1 MKALSMNINYVI
13 GKTYIFSKKK
23 LTGVV
28 VLGVVLGMSIYI
40 FLNSMMVG
48 FDKSSN
54 ASIFKSTSHIR
65 VYKDD
70 EISKPLIENS
80 DAKPIIINPKV
91 VPVNNTI
98 INPNLIMETILKQK
112 EVTVVTPQVNSNVFY
127 NNGKSQISGLSVG
140 IKPDEA
146 NLMYDIQSFMVEG
159 NFELL
164 KSNPNGIVIGSGIS
178 QKMNLAINDNI
189 NLTSSKAV
197 NRTFKVV
204 GIFKTNNS
212 NTDKTKSYIN
222 ISAAQQ
228 LLKEGTSYI
237 TDININI
244 QNPEDA
250 EQVAKKIESITG
262 YKAEGWKQANETL
275 MAANKMRKMIIT
287 FVSLTILLV
296 AGFGIYNIL
305 NMTVS
310 QKINDIAIL
319 KAMGFKGKD
328 VIRIFVTQAVSIGI
342 MGVIGGMLL
351 AVILITILKT
361 VYLGGD
367 IGYFPIDY
375 EIKKFAQGIII
386 GLIITFFAG
395 YIPAKKA
402 ANVDPVEILR
412 K

>member
-1 MKALSMNINYVI
+1 MNINSTI
-13 GKTYIFSKKK
+13 AKTYIFSNKK
-23 LTGVV
+23 LTAVA
-28 VLGVVLGMSIYI
+28 VLGVLLGMSVYI
-40 FLNSMMVG
+40 FMNSLLVG

-54 ASIFKSTSHIR
+54 TSIFRNTSHIR

-70 EISKPLIENS
+70 EISKPLINHSES
-80 DAKPIIINPKV
+80 KSIIVNPKV
-91 VPVNNTI
+91 VPINNTI
-98 INPNLIMETILKQK
+98 INPNLVMETILKQK
-112 EVTVVTPQVNSNVFY
+112 KVTVVTPQVNTSVFY
-127 NNGKSQISGLSVG
+127 NNGKSQISGISVG

-146 NLMYDIQSFMVEG
+146 NLMYDIKSFMVDG
-159 NFELL
+159 NFDLL
-164 KSNPNGIVIGSGIS
+164 KSNPNGIIIGSGVAE
-178 QKMNLAINDNI
+178 KMNLAINDNL
-189 NLTSSKAV
+189 NLTSSKSI
-197 NRTFKVV
+197 NRKFKVV

-212 NTDKTKSYIN
+212 ITDKTKSYIN
-222 ISAAQQ
+222 LSASQQ
-228 LLKEGTSYI
+228 LLKQGNNYI
-237 TDININI
+237 TDINVNVID
-244 QNPEDA
+244 PEIA
-250 EQVAKKIESITG
+250 EKVAEKLTQITG

-275 MAANKMRKMIIT
+275 MATNKMRKMIIT

-328 VIRIFVTQAVSIGI
+328 VVRIFVTQAISIGI
-342 MGVIGGMLL
+342 MGVIGGVIM
-351 AVILITILKT
+351 ATILITILKR

-375 EIKKFAQGIII
+375 EPKKFVQGIVI

-402 ANVDPVEILR
+402 ANVDPVDILR

>member
-1 MKALSMNINYVI
+1 MNINTTI
-13 GKTYIFSKKK
+13 AKTYLFSNKK
-23 LTGVV
+23 LTAVA
-28 VLGVVLGMSIYI
+28 VLGVLLGMSVYI
-40 FLNSMMVG
+40 FMNSLLVG

-54 ASIFKSTSHIR
+54 TSIFRNTSHIR

-70 EISKPLIENS
+70 EISKPLINHSES
-80 DAKPIIINPKV
+80 KSIIVNPKV
-91 VPVNNTI
+91 VPINNTI
-98 INPNLIMETILKQK
+98 INPNLVMETILKQK
-112 EVTVVTPQVNSNVFY
+112 KVTVVTPQVNTSVFY
-127 NNGKSQISGLSVG
+127 NNGKSQISGISVG

-146 NLMYDIQSFMVEG
+146 NLMYDIKSFMVDG
-159 NFELL
+159 NFDLL
-164 KSNPNGIVIGSGIS
+164 KSNPNGIIIGSGVAE
-178 QKMNLAINDNI
+178 KMNLAINDNL
-189 NLTSSKAV
+189 NLTSSKSI

-212 NTDKTKSYIN
+212 ITDKTKSYIN
-222 ISAAQQ
+222 LSASQQ
-228 LLKEGTSYI
+228 LLKQGNNYI
-237 TDININI
+237 TDINVNVID
-244 QNPEDA
+244 PEIA
-250 EQVAKKIESITG
+250 EKVAEKLTQITG

-275 MAANKMRKMIIT
+275 MATNKMRKMIIT

-328 VIRIFVTQAVSIGI
+328 VIRIFVTQAISIGI
-342 MGVIGGMLL
+342 MGVIGGVIM
-351 AVILITILKT
+351 ATILITILKR

-375 EIKKFAQGIII
+375 EPQKFVQGVLI
-386 GLIITFFAG
+386 GLFITFFAG

-402 ANVDPVEILR
+402 ANVDPIDILR

>member
-1 MKALSMNINYVI
+1 MNINSVI
-13 GKTYIFSKKK
+13 AKTYIFSNKK
-23 LTGVV
+23 LTSVAV
-28 VLGVVLGMSIYI
+28 AGVVLGMSIYI
-40 FLNSMMVG
+40 FMNSLLVG
-48 FDKSSN
+48 FDKSSSS
-54 ASIFKSTSHIR
+54 SIFKSTSHIR

-70 EISKPLIENS
+70 EISKPLLEDS
-80 DAKPIIINPKV
+80 KETPIIINPKI

-98 INPNLIMETILKQK
+98 INPNLVIETILKQK
-112 EVTVVTPQVNSNVFY
+112 EVTVVTPQVNSNVFF
-127 NNGKSQISGLSVG
+127 NNGKSQISGIAVG

-146 NLMYDIQSFMVEG
+146 NLMFDINSFMVEG
-159 NFELL
+159 NFEML

-178 QKMNLAINDNI
+178 QRMNLTINDNV
-189 NLTSSKAV
+189 NLTSSKGI
-197 NRTFKVV
+197 NRNFKIV

-212 NTDKTKSYIN
+212 ITDKTRSYIN
-222 ISAAQQ
+222 IATAQQ

-237 TDININI
+237 TDINVNVYD
-244 QNPEDA
+244 PEKA
-250 EQVAKKIESITG
+250 ELIAKKIENLTG
-262 YKAEGWKQANETL
+262 YKAEGWKQANETF
-275 MAANKMRKMIIT
+275 MAANKMRKIIIT

-342 MGVIGGMLL
+342 MGVIGGIIL
-351 AVILITILKT
+351 AIILITILKN
-361 VYLGGD
+361 VYVGGD

-375 EIKKFAQGIII
+375 ELEKFVQGVVI
-386 GLIITFFAG
+386 GLVITFFAG

>member
-1 MKALSMNINYVI
+1 MNINSVI
-13 GKTYIFSKKK
+13 AKTYIFSNKK
-23 LTGVV
+23 LTAVA

-40 FLNSMMVG
+40 FMNSMMVG

-54 ASIFKSTSHIR
+54 TSIFKSTSHIR

-70 EISKPLIENS
+70 EISKPLVNEGGE
-80 DAKPIIINPKV
+80 KPIIINPKV

-98 INPNLIMETILKQK
+98 INPNLVIETILKQK

-127 NNGKSQISGLSVG
+127 NNGKSQISGLAVG

-146 NLMYDIQSFMVEG
+146 NQMYNIKSFMVDG
-159 NFELL
+159 DFDLL
-164 KSNPNGIVIGSGIS
+164 KSNPNGIIIGSGVS
-178 QKMNLAINDNI
+178 QKMNLLINDNI
-189 NLTSSKAV
+189 NLTSSKGV
-197 NRTFKVV
+197 NRNFKIV

-212 NTDKTKSYIN
+212 NIDKTKSYIN
-222 ISAAQQ
+222 IASAQQ
-228 LLKEGTSYI
+228 LLKEGASYI
-237 TDININI
+237 TDINVNI
-244 QNPEDA
+244 DDFENA
-250 EQVAKKIESITG
+250 ETVAKKIENITG

-275 MAANKMRKMIIT
+275 MAANRMRKMIIT

-342 MGVIGGMLL
+342 MGVIGGILL
-351 AVILITILKT
+351 ATILITILKK
-361 VYLGGD
+361 VYVGGD

-375 EIKKFAQGIII
+375 ETKKFIQGTVI

-402 ANVDPVEILR
+402 ANVDPVEIFR

>member
-1 MKALSMNINYVI
+1 MSSDINTRI
-13 GKTYIFSKKK
+13 AKKYIFSNKK
-23 LTGVV
+23 LTTVAVMGV
-28 VLGVVLGMSIYI
+28 LLGMSVYI
-40 FLNSMMVG
+40 FMNSLLVG
-48 FDKSSN
+48 FDRSSN
-54 ASIFKSTSHIR
+54 TSIFRSASHIR

-70 EISKPLIENS
+70 EISKVLVNDPK
-80 DAKPIIINPKV
+80 DHYIIVNPKV
-91 VPVNNTI
+91 VPNNNTI
-98 INPNLIMETILKQK
+98 INPDKIQSIILAQK
-112 EVTVVTPQVNSNVFY
+112 DVVVVTPQVNSNVFY

-146 NLMYDIQSFMVEG
+146 NLMYDIKSFMVEG
-159 NFELL
+159 NFDLL
-164 KSNPNGIVIGSGIS
+164 KSKPNGIVIGSGIS
-178 QKMNLAINDNI
+178 EKMNLSVNDNI
-189 NLTSSKAV
+189 NLTSSKGI
-197 NRTFKVV
+197 NRTFKIV

-212 NTDKTKSYIN
+212 VTDKSKSYVN
-222 ISAAQQ
+222 IAASQQ
-228 LLKEGTSYI
+228 LLKQGNSYI
-237 TDININI
+237 TDINVNI
-244 QNPEDA
+244 KNPEKA
-250 EQVAKKIESITG
+250 EVIAKKISDLTG

-275 MAANKMRKMIIT
+275 MATNKMRKMIIT

-328 VIRIFVTQAVSIGI
+328 VIRIFVTQAVTIGL
-342 MGVIGGMLL
+342 MGVIAGVIM
-351 AVILITILKT
+351 ATILITLLKR

-367 IGYFPIDY
+367 IGYFPVDY
-375 EIKKFAQGIII
+375 EPTKFVQGVVI

-402 ANVDPVEILR
+402 AKIDPVDIFR

>member
-1 MKALSMNINYVI
+1 MNINSTI
-13 GKTYIFSKKK
+13 AKTYIFSNKK
-23 LTGVV
+23 LTAVA
-28 VLGVVLGMSIYI
+28 VLGVLLGMSVYI
-40 FLNSMMVG
+40 FMNSLLVG

-54 ASIFKSTSHIR
+54 TSIFRNTSHIR

-70 EISKPLIENS
+70 EISKPLINHSES
-80 DAKPIIINPKV
+80 KSIIVNPKV
-91 VPVNNTI
+91 VPINNTI
-98 INPNLIMETILKQK
+98 INPNLVMETILKQK
-112 EVTVVTPQVNSNVFY
+112 KVTVVTPQVNTSVFY
-127 NNGKSQISGLSVG
+127 NNGKSQISGISVG

-146 NLMYDIQSFMVEG
+146 NLMYDIKSFMVDG
-159 NFELL
+159 NFDLL
-164 KSNPNGIVIGSGIS
+164 KSNPNGIIIGSGVAE
-178 QKMNLAINDNI
+178 KMNLAINDNL
-189 NLTSSKAV
+189 NLTSSKSI
-197 NRTFKVV
+197 NRKFKVV

-212 NTDKTKSYIN
+212 ITDKTKSYIN
-222 ISAAQQ
+222 LSASQQ
-228 LLKEGTSYI
+228 LLKQGNNYI
-237 TDININI
+237 TDINVNVIDPEIAEKVAEKLI
-244 QNPEDA
+244 Q
-250 EQVAKKIESITG
+250 ITG

-275 MAANKMRKMIIT
+275 MATNKMRKMIIT

-328 VIRIFVTQAVSIGI
+328 VIRIFVTQAISIGI
-342 MGVIGGMLL
+342 MGVIGGVIM
-351 AVILITILKT
+351 ATILITILKR

-375 EIKKFAQGIII
+375 EPQKFVQGVLI
-386 GLIITFFAG
+386 GLFITFFAG

-402 ANVDPVEILR
+402 ANVDPIDILR

>member
-1 MKALSMNINYVI
+1 MNINSAI
-13 GKTYIFSKKK
+13 AKTYIFSNKK
-23 LTGVV
+23 LTAVAV
-28 VLGVVLGMSIYI
+28 MGVVLGMSIYI
-40 FLNSMMVG
+40 FMNSLLVG

-70 EISKPLIENS
+70 EISKPLIEDNNT
-80 DAKPIIINPKV
+80 KPIIINPKI

-98 INPNLIMETILKQK
+98 INPNLVIETILKQK

-127 NNGKSQISGLSVG
+127 NNGKSQISGLATGV
-140 IKPDEA
+140 KPEEA
-146 NLMYDIQSFMVEG
+146 NLMYNIKSFMVEG

-164 KSNPNGIVIGSGIS
+164 KSNPNGIVIGSGIA
-178 QKMNLAINDNI
+178 QKMNLTINDNL
-189 NLTSSKAV
+189 NLTSSKGI
-197 NRTFKVV
+197 NRTFKIV

-222 ISAAQQ
+222 ITASQQ

-237 TDININI
+237 TDINVNINDSE
-244 QNPEDA
+244 NA
-250 EQVAKKIESITG
+250 EVIAQKLSQLTG
-262 YKAEGWKQANETL
+262 YKAEGWKQANESL
-275 MAANKMRKMIIT
+275 MAANKMRKIIIT

-342 MGVIGGMLL
+342 MGVIGGIIM
-351 AVILITILKT
+351 AIILITFLKR
-361 VYLGGD
+361 VYVGGD

-375 EIKKFAQGIII
+375 ELKKFVQGVVI
-386 GLIITFFAG
+386 GLVITFFAG

>member
-1 MKALSMNINYVI
+1 MNINSTI
-13 GKTYIFSKKK
+13 AKTYIFSNKK
-23 LTGVV
+23 LTAVA
-28 VLGVVLGMSIYI
+28 VLGVLLGMSVYI
-40 FLNSMMVG
+40 FMNSLLVG

-54 ASIFKSTSHIR
+54 TSIFRNTSHIR

-70 EISKPLIENS
+70 EISKPLINHSES
-80 DAKPIIINPKV
+80 KSIIVNPKV
-91 VPVNNTI
+91 VPINNTI
-98 INPNLIMETILKQK
+98 INPNLVMETILKQK
-112 EVTVVTPQVNSNVFY
+112 KVTVVTPQVNTSVFY
-127 NNGKSQISGLSVG
+127 NNGKSQISGISVG

-146 NLMYDIQSFMVEG
+146 NLMYDIKSFMVDG
-159 NFELL
+159 NFDLL
-164 KSNPNGIVIGSGIS
+164 KSNPNGIIIGSGVAE
-178 QKMNLAINDNI
+178 KMNLAINDNL
-189 NLTSSKAV
+189 NLTSSKSI
-197 NRTFKVV
+197 NRKFKVV

-212 NTDKTKSYIN
+212 ITDKTKSYIN
-222 ISAAQQ
+222 LSASQQ
-228 LLKEGTSYI
+228 LLKQGNNYI
-237 TDININI
+237 TDINVNVID
-244 QNPEDA
+244 PEIA
-250 EQVAKKIESITG
+250 EKVAEKLTQITG

-275 MAANKMRKMIIT
+275 MATNKMRKMIIT

-328 VIRIFVTQAVSIGI
+328 VIRIFVTQAISIGI
-342 MGVIGGMLL
+342 MGVIGGVIM
-351 AVILITILKT
+351 ATILITILKR

-375 EIKKFAQGIII
+375 EPKKFVQGIVI
-386 GLIITFFAG
+386 GLFITFFAG

-402 ANVDPVEILR
+402 ANVDPIDILR

>member
-1 MKALSMNINYVI
+1 MNINSVI
-13 GKTYIFSKKK
+13 AKTYIVSNKK
-23 LTGVV
+23 LTAVA

-40 FLNSMMVG
+40 FMNSMMVG

-54 ASIFKSTSHIR
+54 ASIFKTTSHIR

-70 EISKPLIENS
+70 EISKPLTLGQS
-80 DAKPIIINPKV
+80 ATPIIINPKV

-98 INPNLIMETILKQK
+98 INPNLVIETILKQP

-127 NNGKSQISGLSVG
+127 NNGKSQISGIAVG

-146 NLMYDIQSFMVEG
+146 NLMYDIKSFMVEG

-164 KSNPNGIVIGSGIS
+164 KSNPNGIVIGSGIAA
-178 QKMNLAINDNI
+178 KMNLAVNDNLS
-189 NLTSSKAV
+189 LTSSKGV
-197 NRTFKVV
+197 NRTFKVI

-222 ISAAQQ
+222 ISASQQ

-237 TDININI
+237 TDINVNI
-244 QNPEDA
+244 TDPENA
-250 EQVAKKIESITG
+250 EAVAQKLEAICG

-328 VIRIFVTQAVSIGI
+328 VVRIFVTQAVSIGV
-342 MGVIGGMLL
+342 MGVIGG
-351 AVILITILKT
+351 VILATVLITLLKH
-361 VYLGGD
+361 VYVGGD

-375 EIKKFAQGIII
+375 ETKKFVQGIVI

-402 ANVDPVEILR
+402 ANVDPVDILR

>member
-1 MKALSMNINYVI
+1 MNINSTI
-13 GKTYIFSKKK
+13 AKTYIFSNKK
-23 LTGVV
+23 LTAVA
-28 VLGVVLGMSIYI
+28 VLGVLLGMSVYI
-40 FLNSMMVG
+40 FMNSLLVG

-54 ASIFKSTSHIR
+54 TSIFRNTSHIR

-70 EISKPLIENS
+70 EISKPLINHSES
-80 DAKPIIINPKV
+80 KSIIVNPKV
-91 VPVNNTI
+91 VPINNTI
-98 INPNLIMETILKQK
+98 INPNLVMEAILKQK
-112 EVTVVTPQVNSNVFY
+112 EVTVVTPQVNTSVFY
-127 NNGKSQISGLSVG
+127 NNGKSQISGISVG

-146 NLMYDIQSFMVEG
+146 NLMYDIKSFMVDG
-159 NFELL
+159 NFDLL
-164 KSNPNGIVIGSGIS
+164 KSNPNGIIIGSGVAE
-178 QKMNLAINDNI
+178 KMNLAINDNL
-189 NLTSSKAV
+189 NLTSSKSI
-197 NRTFKVV
+197 NRKFKVV

-212 NTDKTKSYIN
+212 ITDKTKSYIN
-222 ISAAQQ
+222 LSASQQ
-228 LLKEGTSYI
+228 LLKQGNNYI
-237 TDININI
+237 TDINVNVID
-244 QNPEDA
+244 PEIA
-250 EQVAKKIESITG
+250 EKVAEKLTQITG

-275 MAANKMRKMIIT
+275 MATNKMRKMIIT

-328 VIRIFVTQAVSIGI
+328 VIRIFVTQAISIGI
-342 MGVIGGMLL
+342 MGVIGGVIM
-351 AVILITILKT
+351 ATILITILKR

-375 EIKKFAQGIII
+375 EPQKFVQGVLI
-386 GLIITFFAG
+386 GLFITFFAG

-402 ANVDPVEILR
+402 ANVDPIDILR

>member
-1 MKALSMNINYVI
+1 MNINSVI
-13 GKTYIFSKKK
+13 AKTYIFSNKR
-23 LTGVV
+23 LTSVAV
-28 VLGVVLGMSIYI
+28 FGVVLGMSIYI
-40 FLNSMMVG
+40 FMNSLLVG
-48 FDKSSN
+48 FDKSSSS
-54 ASIFKSTSHIR
+54 AIFKSTSHIR

-70 EISKPLIENS
+70 EISKPLIETKG
-80 DAKPIIINPKV
+80 AAPIIINPKI

-98 INPNLIMETILKQK
+98 INPNLVIETILKQK
-112 EVTVVTPQVNSNVFY
+112 EVTVVTPQVNSSVFF
-127 NNGKSQISGLSVG
+127 NNGKSQISGLAIG

-146 NLMYDIQSFMVEG
+146 NLMFDIKSFMVEG

-178 QKMNLAINDNI
+178 EKMNLTINDNL
-189 NLTSSKAV
+189 NLTSSKGV
-197 NRTFKVV
+197 NRTFKIL

-212 NTDKTKSYIN
+212 NTDKTRSYIN
-222 ISAAQQ
+222 IASAQQ

-237 TDININI
+237 TDINVNIND
-244 QNPEDA
+244 PEDA
-250 EQVAKKIESITG
+250 ELLAKKIENLTG
-262 YKAEGWKQANETL
+262 YKAEGWKQANETF
-275 MAANKMRKMIIT
+275 MAANKMRKIIIT

-328 VIRIFVTQAVSIGI
+328 VIRIFVTQAISIGI
-342 MGVIGGMLL
+342 MGVIGGVIL
-351 AVILITILKT
+351 AILLITILKR
-361 VYLGGD
+361 VYVGGD

-375 EIKKFAQGIII
+375 EIKKFIQGVVI

>member
-1 MKALSMNINYVI
+1 MNINSTI
-13 GKTYIFSKKK
+13 AKTYIFSNKK
-23 LTGVV
+23 LTAVA
-28 VLGVVLGMSIYI
+28 VLGVLLGMSVYI
-40 FLNSMMVG
+40 FMNSLLVG

-54 ASIFKSTSHIR
+54 TSIFRNTSHIR

-70 EISKPLIENS
+70 EISKPLINHSES
-80 DAKPIIINPKV
+80 KSIIVNPKV
-91 VPVNNTI
+91 VPINNTI
-98 INPNLIMETILKQK
+98 INPNLVMETILKQK
-112 EVTVVTPQVNSNVFY
+112 KVTVVTPQVNTSVFY

-140 IKPDEA
+140 VKPDEA
-146 NLMYDIQSFMVEG
+146 NLMYDIKSFMVDG
-159 NFELL
+159 NFDLL
-164 KSNPNGIVIGSGIS
+164 KSNPNGIVIGSGVAE
-178 QKMNLAINDNI
+178 KMNLAINDNL
-189 NLTSSKAV
+189 NLTSSKSI
-197 NRTFKVV
+197 NRKFKVV

-212 NTDKTKSYIN
+212 ITDKTKSYIN
-222 ISAAQQ
+222 LSASQQ
-228 LLKEGTSYI
+228 LLKQGNNYI
-237 TDININI
+237 TDINVNVID
-244 QNPEDA
+244 PEIA
-250 EQVAKKIESITG
+250 EKVAEKLTQITG

-275 MAANKMRKMIIT
+275 MATNKMRKMIIT

-328 VIRIFVTQAVSIGI
+328 VIRIFVTQAISIGI
-342 MGVIGGMLL
+342 MGVIGGVIM
-351 AVILITILKT
+351 ATILITILKR

-375 EIKKFAQGIII
+375 EPQKFVQGVVI
-386 GLIITFFAG
+386 GLFITFFAG

-402 ANVDPVEILR
+402 ANVDPIDILR